1 MPNVCA
7 YKSSTEGRVLIS
19 QVCLFLFAQT
29 LITHS
34 QGPGLAW
41 WRQTMEVVTETIEI
55 QPKFMGQVPC
65 APLKSVCEA
74 DAPPNFF
81 MFLFPA
87 RSALSLHRQPERS
100 FWNANP
106 IMSLSMNPFHG
117 STLLCRTQGR
127 LNQPTV

>member
-1 MPNVCA
+1 MNQRVGQGVAWGKWLSLHCSDILRMPNVCA

-19 QVCLFLFAQT
+19 QVYIFLFAQT

-41 WRQTMEVVTETIEI
+41 WRQTMEVVTETIEM

-74 DAPPNFF
+74 GAPQT
-81 MFLFPA
+81 FLYVSIPSTF
-87 RSALSLHRQPERS
+87 SSLI
-100 FWNANP
+100 A
-106 IMSLSMNPFHG
+106 
-117 STLLCRTQGR
+117 
-127 LNQPTV
+127 